1 MEQENNKEKL
11 GPEFLHS
18 NEYQEKMKVKHDQ
31 TQNRVNKFPMIMHCL
46 VILFFM
52 AGIYAIYDISKP
64 DNISRSDVIPKLND
78 IPKSDI
84 VSKSNDISKSNKE
97 IIGAWEG
104 RSYTGDLYSFS
115 LVKNGL
121 KYELEENGTN
131 GYRSYH
137 CTKYNIKKKG
147 EYYLLDPDR
156 GGVLPLDK
164 GRSIYIIDNFDYDPV
179 EEKEMKAILIIWSS
193 HDVRIYSDY
202 MVNGTMYYLND
213 YSNLPVYECYAKL
226 NSKADIVSKSN
237 DISKSNKEIIGA
249 WEGRSYTGD
258 LYSFSLVKN
267 GLKYELEENGTN
279 GYRSYHC
286 TKYNIK
292 KKGEYYLLDPDR
304 GGVLPLDKGRSI
316 YIIDN
321 FDYDPVEEKEMK
333 AILIIWSS
341 HDVRIYS
348 DYMVNGTMHYLNDYS
363 NLPVYECYAKL
374 H

>member
-1 MEQENNKEKL
+1 MQII
-11 GPEFLHS
+11 FAS
-18 NEYQEKMKVKHDQ
+18 VSYR
-31 TQNRVNKFPMIMHCL
+31 RVVADL
-46 VILFFM
+46 R
-52 AGIYAIYDISKP
+52 Y
-64 DNISRSDVIPKLND
+64 
-78 IPKSDI
+78 
-84 VSKSNDISKSNKE
+84 DISKSNKE

-131 GYRSYH
+131 GYRSYQ
-137 CTKYNIKKKG
+137 CTKYNIKK
-147 EYYLLDPDR
+147 
-156 GGVLPLDK
+156 
-164 GRSIYIIDNFDYDPV
+164 
-179 EEKEMKAILIIWSS
+179 
-193 HDVRIYSDY
+193 
-202 MVNGTMYYLND
+202 T
-213 YSNLPVYECYAKL
+213 
-226 NSKADIVSKSN
+226 
-237 DISKSNKEIIGA
+237 
-249 WEGRSYTGD
+249 
-258 LYSFSLVKN
+258 
-267 GLKYELEENGTN
+267 
-279 GYRSYHC
+279 
-286 TKYNIK
+286 
-292 KKGEYYLLDPDR
+292 GEYYLLDPDR

>member
-1 MEQENNKEKL
+1 MNMEQENNKEKL

-52 AGIYAIYDISKP
+52 AGIYAIYDISK
-64 DNISRSDVIPKLND
+64 
-78 IPKSDI
+78 
-84 VSKSNDISKSNKE
+84 SNKE

-131 GYRSYH
+131 GYRSYQ
-137 CTKYNIKKKG
+137 CTKYNIKKTG

-156 GGVLPLDK
+156 GGVL
-164 GRSIYIIDNFDYDPV
+164 R
-179 EEKEMKAILIIWSS
+179 
-193 HDVRIYSDY
+193 
-202 MVNGTMYYLND
+202 
-213 YSNLPVYECYAKL
+213 
-226 NSKADIVSKSN
+226 
-237 DISKSNKEIIGA
+237 
-249 WEGRSYTGD
+249 
-258 LYSFSLVKN
+258 
-267 GLKYELEENGTN
+267 
-279 GYRSYHC
+279 
-286 TKYNIK
+286 
-292 KKGEYYLLDPDR
+292 
-304 GGVLPLDKGRSI
+304 LDKGRSI

-348 DYMVNGTMHYLNDYS
+348 DYMVNGTMHYLNDYF